1 MKVCSGG
8 RNGHGGLAILEI
20 GVAELASAAAAEG
33 AEAAEAQET
42 ARDRKLDR
50 QEAITAGTNE
60 GDCRRTN
67 GWSWKLKS

>member
-20 GVAELASAAAAEG
+20 GVAELASAAAA
-33 AEAAEAQET
+33 QEP

-60 GDCRRTN
+60 GDRRAD
-67 GWSWKLKS
+67 WSWKLKS

>member
-20 GVAELASAAAAEG
+20 GVAELASV
-33 AEAAEAQET
+33 AAEAQEP
-42 ARDRKLDR
+42 DRKLDR

-60 GDCRRTN
+60 GDRRRAEDA
-67 GWSWKLKS
+67 GRMDGRGS

>member
-1 MKVCSGG
+1 MKVCSRG

-20 GVAELASAAAAEG
+20 GVAEFASAAAVA
-33 AEAAEAQET
+33 AAAEAQEP

-60 GDCRRTN
+60 GDRRRAEDA
-67 GWSWKLKS
+67 GRMDGRGS

>member
-20 GVAELASAAAAEG
+20 GVAEFASAAAVE
-33 AEAAEAQET
+33 AEAQEP

-60 GDCRRTN
+60 GERRRTN
-67 GWSWKLKS
+67 G

>member
-20 GVAELASAAAAEG
+20 GVAEFASAAAVE
-33 AEAAEAQET
+33 AEAQEP

-60 GDCRRTN
+60 GDCRRMD
-67 GWSWKLKS
+67 GRGS